1 MRFWLLSQN
10 FWFSAILLY
19 SFRFNAV
26 FIFCHISKKSA
37 LLRGHFHLV
46 RTFFGPIMRTN
57 RGLTVRPMS
66 KDVRGQHLRRAGG
79 GRAVRRAERRAVRRA
94 VGCVC
99 SSSLGCRAGSGAA
112 RCVAVYG
119 CVSAS
124 SLVQAGRQRGQHEI
138 RLG

>member
-10 FWFSAILLY
+10 FWFSAILLH

-57 RGLTVRPMS
+57 RGLTV
-66 KDVRGQHLRRAGG
+66 L
-79 GRAVRRAERRAVRRA
+79 
-94 VGCVC
+94 C
-99 SSSLGCRAGSGAA
+99 SSIQKSEKWVPTLMVKIEG
-112 RCVAVYG
+112 
-119 CVSAS
+119 
-124 SLVQAGRQRGQHEI
+124 
-138 RLG
+138 

>member
-57 RGLTVRPMS
+57 RGLTVYE
-66 KDVRGQHLRRAGG
+66 K
-79 GRAVRRAERRAVRRA
+79 
-94 VGCVC
+94 
-99 SSSLGCRAGSGAA
+99 
-112 RCVAVYG
+112 Y
-119 CVSAS
+119 
-124 SLVQAGRQRGQHEI
+124 EI
-138 RLG
+138 T